1 MPRIILDTDPG
12 IDDALA
18 LFLALAS
25 PEVQLEAIT
34 TVHGNVP
41 VEMTTH
47 NALGLLELAG
57 RSDIPVARGSAQPLV
72 RSPIDA
78 KYVHGPTGLGTL
90 TLPEAQTSVVNQSA
104 ADFIIERVQAAPGE
118 ITLVPIGPLTNLA
131 LALRREPAIAAQVRE
146 VVIMGGAL
154 HVPGN
159 VTPAAEF
166 NIYAD
171 PNAAQVV
178 LKAGWPIRLVAL
190 DVTNVTTMSR
200 EQTRQLAQQ
209 QSPITRCIEQMVEFY
224 FEVFAPAF
232 GSNVLRLHDP
242 LALAAAFRPDFIEW
256 VPAYVDVE
264 LNGTLTFGE
273 TVAFFRRSEGG
284 APLPNVQ
291 AAVGVDAE
299 RFVAWFL
306 ERLASLV
313 E

>member
-41 VEMTTH
+41 VEMTTR
-47 NALGLLELAG
+47 NALGLLEVAG
-57 RSDIPVARGSAQPLV
+57 RSDVPVARGSAQPLV
-72 RSPIDA
+72 RAPIDA

-90 TLPEAQTSVVNQSA
+90 ALSEPQNSVVKQSA
-104 ADFIIERVQAAPGE
+104 ADLIIERVQAAPGE
-118 ITLVPIGPLTNLA
+118 LTLVPIGPLTNLA
-131 LALRREPAIAAQVRE
+131 LALRREPAIASQVRE

-154 HVPGN
+154 RVPGN

-171 PNAAQVV
+171 PHAAQVV
-178 LKAGWPIRLVAL
+178 FKAGWPIRLVSL
-190 DVTNVTTMSR
+190 DVTNVTTMNR
-200 EQTRQLAQQ
+200 EQTRQLAQKKN
-209 QSPITRCIEQMVEFY
+209 PITRCIEQMVEFY
-224 FEVFAPAF
+224 FEVFAPAY
-232 GSNVLRLHDP
+232 SNNLLRLHDP

-256 VPAYVDVE
+256 EPAYVDVE

-273 TVAFFRRSEGG
+273 TVAYFQRPG
-284 APLPNVQ
+284 APAPNVQ
-291 AAVGVDAE
+291 ASVGVDSE

-306 ERLASLV
+306 ERLG
-313 E
+313 